1 MVRLELPSN
10 FSSAVALVNAADSIN
25 ALKKEGA
32 TATKTK
38 KSKSPKKTPS
48 PPSGNPDDNDN
59 GPESTSVAEL
69 HSVSSTTTDPDIKE
83 MHKDLVRT

>member
-59 GPESTSVAEL
+59 GNGPESTSVAEL
-69 HSVSSTTTDPDIKE
+69 HSVSSTTTDP
-83 MHKDLVRT
+83 LGWVRRSALP